1 MKTKNISIDIIA
13 STSSF
18 LCALHCLCVP
28 VILSFSSLNSLRFL
42 DNQYLEW
49 SFIILGLFFVI
60 SSLWPSYNKKH
71 HKIKP
76 LLFAILGFVFILIGK
91 LDFTET
97 WEILNTVI
105 GSSFVC
111 SAHYL
116 NWSFLKNSS
125 FK

>member
-18 LCALHCLCVP
+18 LCALHCLSVP
-28 VILSFSSLNSLRFL
+28 IILSFSSLNSLRFL

-60 SSLWPSYNKKH
+60 SYLWPSYNKKH

-116 NWSFLKNSS
+116 NWIFLKNSS

>member
-1 MKTKNISIDIIA
+1 MKTKILSIDIIA

-18 LCALHCLCVP
+18 LCAFHCISIP

-49 SFIILGLFFVI
+49 SFIILGLFFII
-60 SSLWPSYNKKH
+60 SSLWPSYKKKH

-76 LLFAILGFVFILIGK
+76 LLFAIIGFAFILIGK

-111 SAHYL
+111 FAHYL
-116 NWSFLKNSS
+116 NWNFLKNLVIR
-125 FK
+125 